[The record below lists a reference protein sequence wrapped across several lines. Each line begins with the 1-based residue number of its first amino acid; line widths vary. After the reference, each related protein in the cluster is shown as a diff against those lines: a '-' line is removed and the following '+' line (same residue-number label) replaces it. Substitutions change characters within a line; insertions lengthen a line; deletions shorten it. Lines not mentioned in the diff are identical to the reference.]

1 MNLNIFFMN
10 GYGFYVL
17 SAFVFTFLACFIL
30 FFKTRKS
37 LKKLENDFKK
47 EVKELSAEQT
57 ETLKTRKISREILA
71 SQPKAK

>member
-10 GYGFYVL
+10 GYGLYVW
-17 SAFVFTFLACFIL
+17 SAFIFTFLARFIL

-37 LKKLENDFKK
+37 LKKLENDFKT
-47 EVKELSAEQT
+47 EVKELSTEQI